1 MLALNSQRC
10 PCPSP
15 SPTSWD
21 QPCRANVSTAPPFL
35 WPPSPQLLRSLL
47 TPHALTTRVFYLI
60 YSCLGHSC
68 DYSPSL
74 MRGQLLRRL
83 RQNNPK
89 FKACLGCGGGE
100 SRVSLG
106 TSVKPCTK
114 TLNKQTDRHRASWA
128 CVAFASVCEALTEI
142 PSATKQIDRQTDRLS
157 DEAVLYGGSVLGH
170 RL

>member
-1 MLALNSQRC
+1 
-10 PCPSP
+10 
-15 SPTSWD
+15 
-21 QPCRANVSTAPPFL
+21 
-35 WPPSPQLLRSLL
+35 
-47 TPHALTTRVFYLI
+47 
-60 YSCLGHSC
+60 
-68 DYSPSL
+68 